1 MERDRAQEGEFGE
14 GSIADKQLLMEITLE
29 LRNRMTDDE
38 RAELEV
44 MDKEQAEWIAS
55 TRQRMEEAAQ
65 EELRGRDSGT
75 QDWKEARGEAG
86 KENQ

>member
-1 MERDRAQEGEFGE
+1 
-14 GSIADKQLLMEITLE
+14 LEITLE
-29 LRNRMTDDE
+29 LRNRLSDDE
-38 RAELEV
+38 RAELQV
-44 MDKEQAEWIAS
+44 MDKGQTEWIAS
-55 TRQRMEEAAQ
+55 SRLRMEEAAQ

>member
-1 MERDRAQEGEFGE
+1 
-14 GSIADKQLLMEITLE
+14 MEITLE
-29 LRNRMTDDE
+29 LRNRLTDE
-38 RAELEV
+38 ARAKLEV
-44 MDKEQAEWIAS
+44 MDKEQAEWISS
-55 TRQRMEEAAQ
+55 TRQRIEEAAR

>member
-1 MERDRAQEGEFGE
+1 MGRGGAQEGESRRSGE
-14 GSIADKQLLMEITLE
+14 ADQQLLLEITLE
-29 LRNRMTDDE
+29 LRNRMTDEE

-44 MDKEQAEWIAS
+44 MDKKQADWIAS
-55 TRQRMEEAAQ
+55 TRQRTEEAAQ

-75 QDWKEARGEAG
+75 QDWKEARGETG

>member
-1 MERDRAQEGEFGE
+1 
-14 GSIADKQLLMEITLE
+14 LLEITLE
-29 LRNRMTDDE
+29 LRNRMTDEE
-38 RAELEV
+38 RAELDV
-44 MDKEQAEWIAS
+44 MDKGQAAWIAS
-55 TRQRMEEAAQ
+55 TRQRIQEAAQ